1 MLATKP
7 AIQAEMKALQELV
20 ELYIASN
27 PNYMRT
33 KEEAKPVEVVV
44 EKVNE
49 DEVISKSIE
58 LYAHI

>member
-1 MLATKP
+1 
-7 AIQAEMKALQELV
+7 MKDLQDLV

-33 KEEAKPVEVVV
+33 KEEANPAEVVV

-49 DEVISKSIE
+49 DEIISKSIE